1 MTEEIA
7 DLLNRLA
14 LIEEEI
20 AILWEYHPDNPDRI
34 NVEDR
39 FNQLQRDAAGIE
51 DYLQVNNV
59 EVEEEDELPF

>member
-7 DLLNRLA
+7 ELVNRLA
-14 LIEEEI
+14 DIENEI
-20 AILWEYHPDNPDRI
+20 AMLWDYHQDNPDKI

-51 DYLQVNNV
+51 DYLQVNGF

>member
-14 LIEEEI
+14 DIENEI
-20 AILWEYHPDNPDRI
+20 AMLWDYHQDNPDRI

-51 DYLQVNNV
+51 DYLQVKGF
-59 EVEEEDELPF
+59 EVEGEDELPF

>member
-14 LIEEEI
+14 DIENEI
-20 AILWEYHPDNPDRI
+20 AMLWDYHQDNPDRI

-39 FNQLQRDAAGIE
+39 FNQLQRDASGIE
-51 DYLQVNNV
+51 DYLQVNGF

>member
-14 LIEEEI
+14 DIENEI
-20 AILWEYHPDNPDRI
+20 TMLWDYHQDNPDRI

-39 FNQLQRDAAGIE
+39 FNQLQRDASGIE
-51 DYLQVNNV
+51 DYLQVNGF

>member
-7 DLLNRLA
+7 ELVNRLA
-14 LIEEEI
+14 DIENEI
-20 AILWEYHPDNPDRI
+20 AMLWDYHQDNPDRI

-39 FNQLQRDAAGIE
+39 FNQLQRDASGIE
-51 DYLQVNNV
+51 DYLQVNGF

>member
-7 DLLNRLA
+7 ELINRLA
-14 LIEEEI
+14 NIENEI
-20 AILWEYHPDNPDRI
+20 AMLWDYHQDNPDRI

-51 DYLQVNNV
+51 DYLQVNDIK
-59 EVEEEDELPF
+59 VEEEDELPF

>member
-7 DLLNRLA
+7 ELVNRLA
-14 LIEEEI
+14 DIENEI
-20 AILWEYHPDNPDRI
+20 AMLWDYHQDNPARI

-39 FNQLQRDAAGIE
+39 FNQLQRDASGIE
-51 DYLQVNNV
+51 DYLQVNGF

>member
-7 DLLNRLA
+7 ELVNRLA
-14 LIEEEI
+14 DIENEI
-20 AILWEYHPDNPDRI
+20 AMLWDYHQDNPDRI

-51 DYLQVNNV
+51 DYLQVNSI
-59 EVEEEDELPF
+59 EIEEEDELPF

>member
-7 DLLNRLA
+7 ELVNRLA
-14 LIEEEI
+14 DIENEI
-20 AILWEYHPDNPDRI
+20 AMLWDYHQDNPNRI

-51 DYLQVNNV
+51 DYLQVNSI
-59 EVEEEDELPF
+59 EIEEEDELPF

>member
-7 DLLNRLA
+7 ELVNRLA
-14 LIEEEI
+14 DVENEI
-20 AILWEYHPDNPDRI
+20 AMLWDYHQDNPDRI

-39 FNQLQRDAAGIE
+39 FNQLQRDASGIE
-51 DYLQVNNV
+51 DYLQVNGF

>member
-7 DLLNRLA
+7 ELVNRLA
-14 LIEEEI
+14 DIENEI
-20 AILWEYHPDNPDRI
+20 AMLWDYHQYNPDRI

-39 FNQLQRDAAGIE
+39 FNQLQRDASGIE
-51 DYLQVNNV
+51 DYLQVNGF

>member
-7 DLLNRLA
+7 NLLNRLA
-14 LIEEEI
+14 DIENEI
-20 AILWEYHPDNPDRI
+20 AMLWDYHQDNPDRI

-39 FNQLQRDAAGIE
+39 FNQLQRDASGIE
-51 DYLQVNNV
+51 DYLQVNGF

>member
-14 LIEEEI
+14 DIENEI
-20 AILWEYHPDNPDRI
+20 AMLWDYHQDNPDRI

-39 FNQLQRDAAGIE
+39 FNQLQRDASGIE
-51 DYLQVNNV
+51 DYLQVNGF
-59 EVEEEDELPF
+59 EVEEE